1 MSWTLLHFGTY
12 VYWVCMNRKY
22 EIVWDGMNIRIRR
35 DTLPYKSQE
44 NNSIILISILKSIY
58 YCLLPL
64 YLVICFFHVQSS
76 RKSTSVWNCGR
87 ALMPSGEVLGRWAEP
102 HPSHLKWPFLL
113 RFCVHQFCLFLGAG
127 LLSLHLIRS
136 SSSVIFNVRGACY
149 FYSLK
154 CTHWVLKQKKSQGL
168 LKF

>member
-1 MSWTLLHFGTY
+1 MKKWKIFQKYGKCWSILLGHFI
-12 VYWVCMNRKY
+12 KHKL
-22 EIVWDGMNIRIRR
+22 D
-35 DTLPYKSQE
+35 LLFL
-44 NNSIILISILKSIY
+44 NNSDFVVQVCTY
-58 YCLLPL
+58 
-64 YLVICFFHVQSS
+64 YLVICFFHVQIS